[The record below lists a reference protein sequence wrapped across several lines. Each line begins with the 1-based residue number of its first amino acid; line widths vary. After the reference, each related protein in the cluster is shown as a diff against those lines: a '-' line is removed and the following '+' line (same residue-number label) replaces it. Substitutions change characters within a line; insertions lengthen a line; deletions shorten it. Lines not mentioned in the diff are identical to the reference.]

1 MTADGLS
8 VYLYASLMAE
18 LFGWLVVVGFVPLVV
33 CVWAVNQLLNEDTAV
48 FYTPYYPYGNLRLG
62 KVPLRPVR
70 GEGRGTERV
79 RQKRAVTHL
88 VMATLT

>member
-1 MTADGLS
+1 MWSALCHWWC
-8 VYLYASLMAE
+8 M
-18 LFGWLVVVGFVPLVV
+18 
-33 CVWAVNQLLNEDTAV
+33 WAVNQLLNEDTAV

-62 KVPLRPVR
+62 KVPIRPVR

-88 VMATLT
+88 VMATLTVLGRPDQHLVPL